1 MAIHQP
7 RTILEMLYS
16 NNFVPI
22 ITKPT
27 SLKYT
32 AALIWE
38 TIPKQLKSLNNFAF
52 KRNCK
57 TFLLQNQ

>member
-1 MAIHQP
+1 
-7 RTILEMLYS
+7 MLYS
-16 NNFVPI
+16 NNFLPI

-27 SLKYT
+27 SLKIWQ
-32 AALIWE
+32 ALIWE
-38 TIPKQLKSLNNFAF
+38 IIQKELKFLNNFAF

>member
-1 MAIHQP
+1 MLLKA
-7 RTILEMLYS
+7 RTQISCTES
-16 NNFVPI
+16 NYGKF
-22 ITKPT
+22 TF
-27 SLKYT
+27 KYR

-38 TIPKQLKSLNNFAF
+38 TIPKELKSLNSFAF